1 MYSQTHNTT
10 VRHVANTFLHL
21 SFQEHIYI
29 TPLQLQLMLY
39 KTYQA
44 YLKLTNR
51 VLFTEPFVACEQGPV
66 LMDIYYATTYETK
79 HNLPI
84 SHYFATLGPNIEL
97 LQLKPF
103 QRLSCCM
110 MEIWNDCK
118 SANPIFLLQELTNNQ
133 SPWAMTRNQ
142 NLRFIDPNLIKNS

>member
-1 MYSQTHNTT
+1 MYSQNNNIT

-29 TPLQLQLMLY
+29 TPLQLQLMIY
-39 KTYQA
+39 KTYQV

-84 SHYFATLGPNIEL
+84 PNYFATFGPDIEL

-103 QRLSCCM
+103 QRLSCYI

-118 SANPIFLLQELTNNQ
+118 SANPMMLLQELTSDQ
-133 SPWAMTRNQ
+133 SPWAITRNQ